1 MSPAASASSLTSAPS
16 IQTETRMF
24 SIAIAGSLPK
34 PAGLAETE
42 KTLAAVEE
50 PGPRAAAAGQGQR
63 RRALD
68 QGAA

>member
-1 MSPAASASSLTSAPS
+1 
-16 IQTETRMF
+16 MF

-50 PGPRAAAAGQGQR
+50 PGPRAAAGQGQR

>member
-1 MSPAASASSLTSAPS
+1 
-16 IQTETRMF
+16 MF